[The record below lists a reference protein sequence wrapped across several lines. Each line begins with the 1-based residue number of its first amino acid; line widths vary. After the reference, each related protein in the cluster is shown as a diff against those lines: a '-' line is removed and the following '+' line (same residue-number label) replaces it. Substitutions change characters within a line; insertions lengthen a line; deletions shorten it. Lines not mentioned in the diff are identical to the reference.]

1 MNKLLLLLV
10 VGGALTWGAPR
21 FMAAPPQTDA
31 VGVEHGALK
40 GTWGGRGLEL
50 VTDRDGAFLRSECGG
65 GRIDQPIVV
74 DAWGWFDV
82 AGKEF
87 FIDSDTSAERTV
99 RYTGRVA
106 DGKLALYVW
115 RLDSALTVGPMQLE
129 WRRRPSVA
137 PC

>member
-21 FMAAPPQTDA
+21 FMAAPPQTHA
-31 VGVEHGALK
+31 VGTENGVLTGV
-40 GTWGGRGLEL
+40 WGGRGVEL
-50 VTDRDGAFLRSECGG
+50 ATDRDGAILKRECGG

-87 FIDSDTSAERTV
+87 FIDHDTSAERVV

-106 DGKLALYVW
+106 DDKLALYVW

-129 WRRRPSVA
+129 LGRRPTVA